1 MGERL
6 EILGVGI
13 DKLTGQEALQQI
25 GAFIA
30 SGQPHQIVTANAE
43 IIYQASKN
51 EKMRSV
57 INKAQMV
64 TADGSGVVWASR
76 QLSQPLPQ
84 RVTGID
90 LVNGICEQSA
100 KEKWKIYILGSAPG
114 VAATAAVNIRD
125 KFPGCNIIGTHHGY
139 FNAKEEKQILAELE
153 QLQPDVLFV
162 ALGAPKQEYWIADHI
177 EQLQIPVAMGIGGS
191 MDVLSG
197 NVKRAPKWMQKMSLE
212 WLYRLLIQ
220 PTRFKRRLALP
231 KFMLAVKKQAKK
243 K

>member
-64 TADGSGVVWASR
+64 TADG
-76 QLSQPLPQ
+76 
-84 RVTGID
+84 
-90 LVNGICEQSA
+90 
-100 KEKWKIYILGSAPG
+100 
-114 VAATAAVNIRD
+114 
-125 KFPGCNIIGTHHGY
+125 
-139 FNAKEEKQILAELE
+139 
-153 QLQPDVLFV
+153 
-162 ALGAPKQEYWIADHI
+162 
-177 EQLQIPVAMGIGGS
+177 
-191 MDVLSG
+191 
-197 NVKRAPKWMQKMSLE
+197 
-212 WLYRLLIQ
+212 
-220 PTRFKRRLALP
+220 
-231 KFMLAVKKQAKK
+231 
-243 K
+243 